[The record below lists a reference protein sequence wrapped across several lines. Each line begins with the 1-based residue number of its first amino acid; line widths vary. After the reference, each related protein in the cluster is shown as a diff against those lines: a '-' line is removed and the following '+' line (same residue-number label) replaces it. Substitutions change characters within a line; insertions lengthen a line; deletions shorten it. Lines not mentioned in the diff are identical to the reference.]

1 MAVRIVKE
9 KYGNSR
15 ILRVK
20 GVDGT
25 KFGTLIKPVL
35 DKLKKNPKY
44 LDDVS
49 SVRLDLKYPG
59 ETRYISMGFLSK
71 EKLRATAKS
80 QMKKSK

>member
-9 KYGNSR
+9 KYGNSK

-49 SVRLDLKYPG
+49 RVRLDLKYPG
-59 ETRYISMGFLSK
+59 EARYISMGFLSK
-71 EKLRATAKS
+71 EKLRATAKA

>member
-1 MAVRIVKE
+1 MSVRLSKE
-9 KYGNSR
+9 KYGNSK

-20 GVDGT
+20 GMNGT

-59 ETRYISMGFLSK
+59 ESRYISMGYLSK
-71 EKLRATAKS
+71 DKLRATAKA

>member
-9 KYGNSR
+9 KYGNSK

-59 ETRYISMGFLSK
+59 EARYISMGFLSK
-71 EKLRATAKS
+71 EKLRATAKA